1 MATYYDPKK
10 LGQLFSSAP
19 FRIEGQW
26 YHNQTFTLDGYE
38 FVSCRF
44 DSCNL
49 YVSKG
54 TFLITSCVFSNC
66 IFHYRDE
73 ALKIVRLYSI
83 LATDAAK
90 LWPFLGP
97 THNLDGTISI
107 TGVENY

>member
-1 MATYYDPKK
+1 MATYDPEK
-10 LGQLFSSAP
+10 LSKLFTSAP

-49 YVSKG
+49 YISKG
-54 TFLITSCVFSNC
+54 TFLINRCFFSGST
-66 IFHYRDE
+66 FYYRDE
-73 ALKIVRLYSI
+73 ALKIVKLYGL

-90 LWPFLGP
+90 LWPSLAP

-107 TGVENY
+107 TGAQEY